1 MSQHIA
7 LQFLVIMLHEVVY
20 GAVYMSRLVVRHI
33 NTSWSTQSLCQMNI
47 TSFSINFV
55 YCYYAKMKLWLCT
68 YGQIV
73 WNIAMSLSMQ
83 GIHAL
88 ECSYLA
94 YQNFILMKEILT
106 KVMKFFL
113 TRVLLLFLVSIS
125 NGQTTF
131 GIMDSGKGFCTKSSS

>member
-1 MSQHIA
+1 M
-7 LQFLVIMLHEVVY
+7 
-20 GAVYMSRLVVRHI
+20 AVY
-33 NTSWSTQSLCQMNI
+33 
-47 TSFSINFV
+47 
-55 YCYYAKMKLWLCT
+55 LWANCLK
-68 YGQIV
+68 YSYEPF
-73 WNIAMSLSMQ
+73 NAE